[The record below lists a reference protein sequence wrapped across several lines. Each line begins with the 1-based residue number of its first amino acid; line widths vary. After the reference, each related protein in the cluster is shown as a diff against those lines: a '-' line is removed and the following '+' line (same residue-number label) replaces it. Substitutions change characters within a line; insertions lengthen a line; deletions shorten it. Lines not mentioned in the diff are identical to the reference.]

1 MTKKDNNLKKNKI
14 VWREID
20 VAALERMRQPDYHY
34 INRGLTLDATPTEK
48 AKYEICQGILRY
60 VQENNISDQDL
71 KKILDIKEKKKL
83 ECLLYCHINNFDLDE
98 LGKYADKL
106 LGSFEL
112 KIVRPGE
119 EVHIISQP
127 KVNGRAR
134 KHV

>member
-71 KKILDIKEKKKL
+71 KKKLDIKEKKKIRML
-83 ECLLYCHINNFDLDE
+83 AILPH
-98 LGKYADKL
+98 
-106 LGSFEL
+106 
-112 KIVRPGE
+112 
-119 EVHIISQP
+119 
-127 KVNGRAR
+127 
-134 KHV
+134 